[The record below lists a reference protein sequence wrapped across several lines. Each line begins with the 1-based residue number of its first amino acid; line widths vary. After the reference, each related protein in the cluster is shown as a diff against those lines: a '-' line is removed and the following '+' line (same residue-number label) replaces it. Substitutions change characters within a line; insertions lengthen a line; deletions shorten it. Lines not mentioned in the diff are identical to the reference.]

1 MTLAFRVPSD
11 YRLWSLVV
19 SHGWSV
25 LPPFQ
30 IDRNRRV
37 LSFAAILADGTPAV
51 FAARQ
56 RRRVVTVG
64 VSPSGAL
71 SSHHRADLRRIATAV
86 LRFDED
92 LTQLHRECR
101 RHPSFRWVPRYGA
114 GRILRAASAYEDAV
128 KMILTTNCSWSLT
141 EAMVGRLV
149 ESLGTAVGDRKAFP
163 TPYAMAAK
171 PESFFRNEIKAG
183 YRSPFLVELARR
195 CASGDL
201 DLEQLRR
208 GSMTHEEMEALLRD
222 IKGIGP
228 YAADNLLRLH
238 GVYHRF
244 AHDSWITR
252 VYAERYHRGRRVG
265 DRTIEQRYRAFGP
278 FRGLMYWLDMT
289 RPWYEREED
298 FGLEATA

>member
-30 IDRNRRV
+30 IDRARRI
-37 LSFAAILADGTPAV
+37 LSFAAVLADGTPAV

-56 RRRVVTVG
+56 RGHHVKVDVVPADAIDTHRRVE
-64 VSPSGAL
+64 
-71 SSHHRADLRRIATAV
+71 LRRIATAV

-92 LTQLHRECR
+92 LTLLHRTAR
-101 RHPSFRWVPRYGA
+101 RHPSYRWVPRHGA
-114 GRILRAASAYEDAV
+114 GRILRAASAFEDAV
-128 KMILTTNCSWSLT
+128 KMILTTNCSWSFT
-141 EAMVGRLV
+141 EALVGRLV
-149 ESLGTAVGDRKAFP
+149 EHLGVPASDRKAFP
-163 TPYAMAAK
+163 TPAAMAAK
-171 PESFFRNEIKAG
+171 PESFYRNVIKAG

-195 CASGDL
+195 CASGEL
-201 DLEQLRR
+201 DIERLRH
-208 GSMTHEEMEALLRD
+208 GSMTDEEKELFLRS

-244 AHDSWITR
+244 AHDSWITK
-252 VYAERYHRGRRVG
+252 VYAERYHRGRRVS
-265 DRTIEQRYRAFGP
+265 DRTIERRYHAFGQ

-289 RPWYEREED
+289 RPWYERDEDLGLEED
-298 FGLEATA
+298 A

>member
-1 MTLAFRVPSD
+1 MRLEFKVHSD

-30 IDRNRRV
+30 IDRARHS
-37 LSFAAILADGTPAV
+37 LSFATLLSDGSPAV
-51 FAARQ
+51 LAARQ
-56 RRRVVTVG
+56 RGNVVTVD
-64 VSPSGAL
+64 VA
-71 SSHHRADLRRIATAV
+71 SSDLIAPQRRAELRRIATAV

-92 LTQLHRECR
+92 LTRLHRESR
-101 RHPSFRWVPRYGA
+101 RHPAFRWVPRYGA

-149 ESLGTAVGDRKAFP
+149 EHLGVPARDRKTFP
-163 TPYAMAAK
+163 TPAAMAAQ
-171 PESFFRNEIKAG
+171 PESFYRTVIKAG

-195 CASGDL
+195 CASGEL
-201 DLEQLRR
+201 NMERLRD
-208 GSMTHEEMEALLRD
+208 GSMTDEQKESFLLN

-244 AHDSWITR
+244 AHDSWITK
-252 VYAERYHRGRRVG
+252 VYAERYHRGRRVS
-265 DRTIEQRYRAFGP
+265 DRTIERRYRAFGR

-289 RPWYEREED
+289 RPWYERDED
-298 FGLEATA
+298 FGLETNA